1 MTVVKTALG
10 LGKGEFQKK
19 IGVVVDAHRV
29 GAKIIGKPRD
39 FILTACRLSDRFSKV
54 ANEPGVE
61 VRIRNMK
68 AGPRTV
74 KVIMLK
80 REDGF
85 EQPVPRGQLVDQLYP
100 PRKTVKH
107 ANPEKKHA
115 MAVRNAMRNAVDCQ
129 LKDYRKTLSYPVTCF
144 HTERVIRRG
153 MRVDIDHIYKPFV
166 QLCDEF
172 IGAQD
177 LTYCDVALAGP
188 PNMKRFK
195 DTTMWRAW
203 QLYHECHA
211 RLAPSLPKA
220 NRSAGSG
227 TYEAS
232 EALIGTFA
240 KADSSDIE
248 LDF

>member
-1 MTVVKTALG
+1 MSVAKTALG

-19 IGVVVDAHRV
+19 LGNIVDSHRV
-29 GAKIIGKPRD
+29 GSKLIGKPRD
-39 FILTACRLSDRFSKV
+39 FVLTACRLSTRFSKM
-54 ANEPGVE
+54 ANEPEVE
-61 VRIRNMK
+61 VRVRNMK
-68 AGPRTV
+68 AGPRQV

-100 PRKTVKH
+100 PRKTVRH

-115 MAVRNAMRNAVDCQ
+115 MAVRASMRAAVDSQ
-129 LKDYRKTLSYPVTCF
+129 LRDYRKTLKYPVTCY
-144 HTERVIRRG
+144 HTERMIRRG
-153 MRVDIDHIYKPFV
+153 MRVDIDHIGKPFV

-172 IGAQD
+172 IASQN
-177 LTYCDVALAGP
+177 LTYCEVPLIGP

-195 DTTMWRAW
+195 DSTLWGAW
-203 QLYHECHA
+203 QLYHEMHA

-220 NRSAGSG
+220 NRGAGAG

-232 EALIGTFA
+232 EALIGSFA
-240 KADSSDIE
+240 KQSEEDLDI
-248 LDF
+248 DF

>member
-1 MTVVKTALG
+1 MTVAKTALG

-19 IGVVVDAHRV
+19 LGNIVDAHRV
-29 GAKIIGKPRD
+29 GTKLIGKPRD
-39 FILTACRLSDRFSKV
+39 FVLTACRLSDRFSKV

-61 VRIRNMK
+61 VRVRNMK
-68 AGPRTV
+68 AGPRQV

-100 PRKTVKH
+100 PRKTVRH

-115 MAVRNAMRNAVDCQ
+115 MAVRGAMRAAVDIQ
-129 LKDYRKTLSYPVTCF
+129 MKDYRKTLQYPLTCY
-144 HTERVIRRG
+144 HTEKMIRRG
-153 MRVDIDHIYKPFV
+153 MRVDIDHIVKPFV

-172 IGAQD
+172 IEAND
-177 LTYCDVALAGP
+177 LTYCDVSLIGP
-188 PNMKRFK
+188 PNLKRFK
-195 DTTMWRAW
+195 DTVLWRAW

-220 NRSAGSG
+220 NRGAGAG

-232 EALIGTFA
+232 EALIGSFA
-240 KADSSDIE
+240 KVDNEDLDI
-248 LDF
+248 DF

>member
-1 MTVVKTALG
+1 MTIAKTALG

-19 IGVVVDAHRV
+19 LGNIVDAHRV
-29 GAKIIGKPRD
+29 GTKLIGKPRD
-39 FILTACRLSDRFSKV
+39 FVLTACRLSDRFSKM
-54 ANEPGVE
+54 ANEPNVE
-61 VRIRNMK
+61 VRVRNMK
-68 AGPRTV
+68 AGPRQV

-85 EQPVPRGQLVDQLYP
+85 EQPVPRGQLIDQLYP
-100 PRKTVKH
+100 PRKTVRH

-115 MAVRNAMRNAVDCQ
+115 MAVRGAMRGAVDSQ
-129 LKDYRKTLSYPVTCF
+129 LRDYRKTLKYPVTCF
-144 HTERVIRRG
+144 HTERSIRRG

-172 IGAQD
+172 IASQD
-177 LTYCDVALAGP
+177 LTYCEVALAGP

-195 DTTMWRAW
+195 DSTLWGAW
-203 QLYHECHA
+203 QLYHEMHA

-220 NRSAGSG
+220 NRGAGSG

-232 EALIGTFA
+232 EALIGSFA
-240 KADSSDIE
+240 KQDSEDIDM
-248 LDF
+248 DF

>member
-1 MTVVKTALG
+1 MTVAKTALG

-19 IGVVVDAHRV
+19 LGNIVDTHRV
-29 GAKIIGKPRD
+29 GTKLIGKPRD
-39 FILTACRLSDRFSKV
+39 FVLTACRLSDRFSKV
-54 ANEPGVE
+54 ANEPGIE
-61 VRIRNMK
+61 VRVRNMK
-68 AGPRTV
+68 AGPRQV

-115 MAVRNAMRNAVDCQ
+115 MAVRGAMRSAVDIQ
-129 LKDYRKTLSYPVTCF
+129 MKDYRKTLQYPLTCY
-144 HTERVIRRG
+144 HTEKMIRRG
-153 MRVDIDHIYKPFV
+153 MRMDVDHIVKPFV

-172 IGAQD
+172 IEAND
-177 LTYCDVALAGP
+177 LTYCDVPLIGP
-188 PNMKRFK
+188 PNLKRFK
-195 DTTMWRAW
+195 DTVLWRAW

-220 NRSAGSG
+220 NRGAGSG

-232 EALIGTFA
+232 EALIGSFA
-240 KADSSDIE
+240 KKDGEDLDI
-248 LDF
+248 DF

>member
-1 MTVVKTALG
+1 MTVAKTALG

-19 IGVVVDAHRV
+19 LGNIVDTHRV
-29 GAKIIGKPRD
+29 GTKLIGKPRD
-39 FILTACRLSDRFSKV
+39 FVLTACRLSDRFSKV
-54 ANEPGVE
+54 ANEPGIE
-61 VRIRNMK
+61 VRVRNMK
-68 AGPRTV
+68 AGPRQV

-115 MAVRNAMRNAVDCQ
+115 MAVRGAMRSAVDIQ
-129 LKDYRKTLSYPVTCF
+129 MKDYRKTLQYPLTCY
-144 HTERVIRRG
+144 HTERMIRRG
-153 MRVDIDHIYKPFV
+153 MRMDVDHIVKPFV

-172 IGAQD
+172 IEASD
-177 LTYCDVALAGP
+177 LTYCDVPLIGP
-188 PNMKRFK
+188 PNLKRFK
-195 DTTMWRAW
+195 DTVLWRAW

-220 NRSAGSG
+220 NRGAGAG

-232 EALIGTFA
+232 EALIGSFA
-240 KADSSDIE
+240 KKDGEDIDM
-248 LDF
+248 DF

>member
-1 MTVVKTALG
+1 MTVAKTALG

-19 IGVVVDAHRV
+19 LGNIVDAHRV
-29 GAKIIGKPRD
+29 NSKLIGKPRD
-39 FILTACRLSDRFSKV
+39 FVLTACRLSTRFSKM

-61 VRIRNMK
+61 VRLRNMK

-100 PRKTVKH
+100 ARKTVKH

-115 MAVRNAMRNAVDCQ
+115 MAVRAAMRTAVDSQ
-129 LKDYRKTLSYPVTCF
+129 LRDYRKTLQYPLSCF
-144 HTERVIRRG
+144 HTEKTIRRG
-153 MRVDIDHIYKPFV
+153 MRVDIDHINKPFV

-172 IGAQD
+172 LTTQK
-177 LTYCDVALAGP
+177 LTYCEIPLIGP

-195 DTTMWRAW
+195 DSTLWGAW
-203 QLYHECHA
+203 QLYHEMHA

-220 NRSAGSG
+220 NRGAGSG

-232 EALIGTFA
+232 EELIGSFA
-240 KADSSDIE
+240 KTDQEDIDM
-248 LDF
+248 DF

>member
-1 MTVVKTALG
+1 MTVAKTALG

-19 IGVVVDAHRV
+19 LGNIVDTHRV
-29 GAKIIGKPRD
+29 GTKLIGKPRD
-39 FILTACRLSDRFSKV
+39 FVLTACRLSDRFSKV
-54 ANEPGVE
+54 ANEPGIE
-61 VRIRNMK
+61 VRVRNMK
-68 AGPRTV
+68 AGPRQV

-115 MAVRNAMRNAVDCQ
+115 MAVRGAMRSAVDIQ
-129 LKDYRKTLSYPVTCF
+129 MKDYRKTLQYPLTCY
-144 HTERVIRRG
+144 HTEKMIRRG
-153 MRVDIDHIYKPFV
+153 MRMDVDHIVKPFV

-172 IGAQD
+172 IEAND
-177 LTYCDVALAGP
+177 LTYCDVPLIGP
-188 PNMKRFK
+188 PNLKRFK
-195 DTTMWRAW
+195 DTVLWRAW

-220 NRSAGSG
+220 NRGAGSG

-232 EALIGTFA
+232 EALIGSFA
-240 KADSSDIE
+240 KKDGEDIDM
-248 LDF
+248 DF